1 MGSIIQTTS
10 LKGALIWMGTCDEET
25 CEDFDLTP
33 YTEGQTNEGIINF
46 IYQVGSSS
54 VGEMWKGAQPSM
66 FNSLNGSDNSNTL
79 FCGKCY
85 YIMLNPAA
93 DPSNPFE
100 LSIPGAKFDFS
111 DSPKRGRIFD
121 ISSGKAQFL
130 GDISQLP
137 SVIAKGQ
144 FQNLI
149 TDADTGE
156 EYSSTQTLTT
166 DKDGVYIKPDGSV
179 HKVFSGVPFEI
190 PAGSKLL
197 KGKFGVLDTDGDG
210 TPDAHDTDPST
221 SDRDSGGGSS
231 TTGPDFTSGF
241 TVTTSI
247 IWRGEP
253 YYNGVYQP
261 IKVKYKKNNQKQ

>member
-10 LKGALIWMGTCDEET
+10 LKGALVWMGTCDEET
-25 CEDFDLTP
+25 CEDFDLTQ
-33 YTEGQTNEGIINF
+33 YAQDGDYEEVINF
-46 IYQVGSSS
+46 IFQIGSNTVGQ
-54 VGEMWKGAQPSM
+54 MWLGNQPSM
-66 FNSLNGSDNSNTL
+66 FNNLNGSADDSNTL

-100 LSIPGAKFDFS
+100 LNIPGAKFDYS

-121 ISSGKAQFL
+121 ASSGKAQFL

-144 FQNLI
+144 FKNLI

-156 EYSSTQTLTT
+156 EYTTAQTLTT
-166 DKDGVYIKPDGSV
+166 DKDGVYIKSDGSV
-179 HKVFSGVPFEI
+179 HRFFSGVPFKI

-197 KGKFGVLDTDGDG
+197 KGKFGILDTDGDG
-210 TPDAHDTDPST
+210 VPDTHDTDPNT
-221 SDRDSGGGSS
+221 PDRDSNIPPDIKNIVAGGGL
-231 TTGPDFTSGF
+231 
-241 TVTTSI
+241 SI
-247 IWRGEP
+247 SYFESRWFITFFW
-253 YYNGVYQP
+253 Q
-261 IKVKYKKNNQKQ
+261 